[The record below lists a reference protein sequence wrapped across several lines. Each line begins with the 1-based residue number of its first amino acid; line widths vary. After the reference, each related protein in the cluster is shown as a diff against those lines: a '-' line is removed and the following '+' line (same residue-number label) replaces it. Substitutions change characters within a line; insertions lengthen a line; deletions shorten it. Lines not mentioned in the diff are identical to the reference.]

1 MLEVSSMPAA
11 APAATQRLINIQNKI
26 NELNDLLNRPQA
38 LPDLGGLKIVNNQI
52 ANNMLWIGLKEQ
64 SVAGVVLQKILI
76 CTIINQ
82 NALTRPLNLP
92 ITFLA
97 GDFIEKIKVD
107 INDPEIVTVFGK
119 FTATIQD
126 RFDPTKTKIIQNVM
140 VIYTNLENQYNNNRN
155 YGITAPAPP
164 GPLPPYSLQYDNFQ
178 PLTINE
184 TPEFRGYYS
193 CVDGLIVAS
202 NQGGDMQQNMGT
214 LLVKKNSSGKPRYN
228 WIS

>member
-1 MLEVSSMPAA
+1 MPAA

-64 SVAGVVLQKILI
+64 SVAGGCSTKILI

-97 GDFIEKIKVD
+97 GDFIEK
-107 INDPEIVTVFGK
+107 
-119 FTATIQD
+119 
-126 RFDPTKTKIIQNVM
+126 
-140 VIYTNLENQYNNNRN
+140 
-155 YGITAPAPP
+155 
-164 GPLPPYSLQYDNFQ
+164 
-178 PLTINE
+178 
-184 TPEFRGYYS
+184 
-193 CVDGLIVAS
+193 
-202 NQGGDMQQNMGT
+202 
-214 LLVKKNSSGKPRYN
+214 
-228 WIS
+228 